1 MSVQENLA
9 RSAKVRAL
17 NSTRNSTRVGSIGEP
32 SRVKTHRRIPGTVY
46 QRPNGL
52 WRAQRYAAQPDGSR
66 GRVHAN
72 FETEAEGWEWLASLP
87 VHLKAGTRRT
97 LGESLETALLMNE
110 AGANA
115 RREVKFLRTECAVEL
130 RTNLKDEDEVR
141 RALSRILSRRAE
153 GKARR
158 GNRQALAVTLAAPVR
173 KMADAWAILEGEE
186 WKPITFRTHKAD
198 ALRRLDVALTR
209 LEREGEVLRTQLLND
224 ADESLGFIRT
234 LLAQPILVIRFV
246 PARGSGTAARKTVN
260 NLRQVLVRILPE
272 NQRGLVPK
280 LPRTTAKE
288 RAMKPEGAAFTK
300 ERLTLAVGERGR
312 RPSGEALERVLLA
325 ARRIGQALDAPPAAR
340 CVALIAATGMRSG
353 EALGLRWGD
362 LDAAAKMLQVNGT
375 KTENAE
381 RRILVEPKKMERLCG
396 GIVAELVAWR
406 GDAPDDAVMFPVT
419 ADELLRQMRAVTLEA
434 GLRWS
439 PVKRERLWVHG
450 LRHAFGRYALWCGQP
465 VQKLSHHL
473 GHSDWAFTAKLYAD
487 STSDPLE

>member
-1 MSVQENLA
+1 
-9 RSAKVRAL
+9 
-17 NSTRNSTRVGSIGEP
+17 
-32 SRVKTHRRIPGTVY
+32 
-46 QRPNGL
+46 
-52 WRAQRYAAQPDGSR
+52 
-66 GRVHAN
+66 
-72 FETEAEGWEWLASLP
+72 
-87 VHLKAGTRRT
+87 
-97 LGESLETALLMNE
+97 MNA

-115 RREVKFLRTECAVEL
+115 RREVKFLRDECASEL
-130 RTNLKDEDEVR
+130 TTNLRDEDEVR

-158 GNRQALAVTLAAPVR
+158 GNRQALAVALAAPVR
-173 KMADAWAILEGEE
+173 KVADAWAILEGEE
-186 WKPITFRTHKAD
+186 WKPITFRTHKVD
-198 ALRRLDVALTR
+198 ALQRLDAALTR

-234 LLAQPILVIRFV
+234 LLAQPVAVIRFV

-280 LPRTTAKE
+280 LALTTAKE
-288 RAMKPEGAAFTK
+288 RAMKPEGAA
-300 ERLTLAVGERGR
+300 LTLAVGERGR

-325 ARRIGQALDAPPAAR
+325 ARRIGQAPDAPPAAR
-340 CVALIAATGMRSG
+340 CVSLIAATGMRSG

-381 RRILVEPKKMERLCG
+381 RRILVEPKRMERLCG

-406 GDAPDDAVMFPVT
+406 GDALDDAMVFPVT
-419 ADELLRQMRAVTLEA
+419 ADDLLRQMRAVTLEA

>member
-1 MSVQENLA
+1 MSVQKNLA
-9 RSAKVRAL
+9 QSVEVHAL
-17 NSTRNSTRVGSIGEP
+17 NSSGNSSDAVLISEAQRVSH
-32 SRVKTHRRIPGTVY
+32 RRRIPGTVVERAGAW
-46 QRPNGL
+46 Q
-52 WRAQRYAAQPDGSR
+52 AQRYAYAPNGSR
-66 GRVHAN
+66 RRQSAT
-72 FETEAEGWEWLASLP
+72 FTTEAEAWGWLQSLP
-87 VHLKAGTRRT
+87 VHLKAGARRT
-97 LGESLETALLMNE
+97 LGDSLETALLMNE
-110 AGANA
+110 LGTKPH
-115 RREVKFLRTECAVEL
+115 REVKFLRTECTSEL
-130 RTNLKDEDEVR
+130 TTNLDDEDEVR

-153 GKARR
+153 GTARR
-158 GNRQALAVTLAAPVR
+158 GNRQALAVALAAPVR
-173 KMADAWAILEGEE
+173 KVADAWAILEGEE

-234 LLAQPILVIRFV
+234 LLAQPIPVIRLV
-246 PARGSGTAARKTVN
+246 ERRGTGAPARKTVN
-260 NLRQVLVRILPE
+260 NLRQVLVRMLSE
-272 NQRGLVPK
+272 NQRGLVPR

-340 CVALIAATGMRSG
+340 CVSLIAATGLRSG

>member
-1 MSVQENLA
+1 MTDRDSLDQVGKIRAHNRNGNANAVSSLDKT
-9 RSAKVRAL
+9 RRMAKRKV
-17 NSTRNSTRVGSIGEP
+17 VGS
-32 SRVKTHRRIPGTVY
+32 VY
-46 QRPNGL
+46 QSQSGR
-52 WRAQRYAAQPDGSR
+52 WIAQRSLVENGIERRKATSFG
-66 GRVHAN
+66 
-72 FETEAEGWEWLASLP
+72 TEAEGWAYLESLP
-87 VHLKAGTRRT
+87 ASWSVQRSTQT
-97 LGESLETALLMNE
+97 LGTALQTALEMNE
-110 AGANA
+110 LGSHAA
-115 RREVKFLRTECAVEL
+115 REVKFLRAECAAEL
-130 RTNLKDEDEVR
+130 RTPLAETELVR
-141 RALSRILSRRAE
+141 QALVRIL
-153 GKARR
+153 ARR
-158 GNRQALAVTLAAPVR
+158 SKLHGRGGNRQALAVVLAAPVR
-173 KMADAWAILEGEE
+173 KMADAWQILDGEE
-186 WKPITFRTHKAD
+186 WRDITFRTHKGE
-198 ALRRLDVALTR
+198 ALRRLDMALTR
-209 LEREGEVLRTQLLND
+209 LERDGEVLRTQLLND
-224 ADESLGFIRT
+224 ANESLGFIRT
-234 LLAQPILVIRFV
+234 LLAQPIPVIRFV

-362 LDAAAKMLQVNGT
+362 LDAETKMLQVNGT

-406 GDAPDDAVMFPVT
+406 GDALDDAVMFPVT
-419 ADELLRQMRAVTLEA
+419 ADDLLRQMRAVTLEA

-439 PVKRERLWVHG
+439 AVKRERLWVHG

-487 STSDPLE
+487 STSNPLE